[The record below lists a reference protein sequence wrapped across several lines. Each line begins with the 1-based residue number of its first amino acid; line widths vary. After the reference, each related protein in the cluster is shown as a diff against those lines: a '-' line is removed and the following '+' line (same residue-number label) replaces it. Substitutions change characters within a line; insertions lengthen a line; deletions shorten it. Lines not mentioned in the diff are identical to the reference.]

1 MLMRGIPDRIRLI
14 VCDLLSWIL
23 QKDPKKRPRSCEEM
37 LRHPF
42 FLDSE
47 EHSLDT
53 LSRPPPEGLHLTR
66 LHIAA
71 ALGEIGEVKSTLGR
85 AEAMRATSAG
95 GRRGSRLRLL
105 SPGKEELLHR
115 HPLHLAGG

>member
-1 MLMRGIPDRIRLI
+1 MLMRGIRDDKIRLI

-23 QKDPKKRPRSCEEM
+23 QKDPKKRPQSCDEM

-42 FLDSE
+42 FFGS

-53 LSRPPPEGLHLTR
+53 LSRPPPEGLRLTR

-95 GRRGSRLRLL
+95 GRRGSILRLL
-105 SPGKEELLHR
+105 AHGEELLHR

>member
-23 QKDPKKRPRSCEEM
+23 QKDPKKRPWSCEEM

-42 FLDSE
+42 FLDSVQ
-47 EHSLDT
+47 HSLDT
-53 LSRPPPEGLHLTR
+53 LSRPTPEGLHLTR
-66 LHIAA
+66 LQIAA

-95 GRRGSRLRLL
+95 GRRGSIQLL
-105 SPGKEELLHR
+105 AAVEELLYR